1 MSRVLLVEDH
11 AAFRDALAYLLGME
25 PGLEVVAR
33 CGSLAECRAL
43 GGDLLG
49 SVDVA
54 VLDLALPD
62 GDGRELLRDLRRA
75 NPSVGVLVL
84 TASGEGDL
92 AARAEAM
99 GADGALHKSAT
110 PVEVAVEVARLSGGT
125 APPPR

>member
-62 GDGRELLRDLRRA
+62 GDGRELLGDLRRA
-75 NPSVGVLVL
+75 NPSVGVLLL
-84 TASGEGDL
+84 TTSVEGDP
-92 AARAEAM
+92 AGKAEAA
-99 GADGALHKSAT
+99 GAGGEAT
-110 PVEVAVEVARLSGGT
+110 
-125 APPPR
+125 